1 METIGGKIRF
11 LRESQDMT
19 QKQLARL
26 VRVAPVTISKWEN
39 DVSKPK
45 AESIKLLTDTFKVN
59 SDAFIH
65 HKNKIEIN
73 KCRLVEVPFYSKARA
88 AAGGGALVLDE
99 TVETLEVPEKL
110 IPNKNDVVAIA
121 ITGDSMEPVFNDNT
135 IVFIDQ
141 SDVDVVDGKVY
152 VFVHD
157 GMVRMKILEVIP
169 VGLRMKS
176 YNITYPPENIDTKK
190 EDVKVVGRVIAQ
202 MQKY

>member
-11 LRESQDMT
+11 LRESQGMT

-45 AESIKLLTDTFKVN
+45 AESIKLLTETFKVN

-65 HKNKIEIN
+65 HKNKIEAN
-73 KCRLVEVPFYSKARA
+73 KCRLVEVPFYSKASA
-88 AAGGGALVLDE
+88 AAGGGVLVLDE
-99 TVETLEVPEKL
+99 TVETLDVPEKL
-110 IPNKNDVVAIA
+110 ISNKNDIVSIA
-121 ITGDSMEPVFNDNT
+121 ISGDSMEPVFNDNT

-141 SDVDVVDGKVY
+141 SDVDVADGKVY

-169 VGLRMKS
+169 IGLRMKS
-176 YNITYPPENIDTKK
+176 YNVTYPPENIDIKK
-190 EDVKVVGRVIAQ
+190 ESVKVVGRVIAQ